1 MDQITEIRIDDLH
14 ESPFNPRKLFN
25 EGALQEL
32 AADIKAVGRV
42 LQPLLVRPIVP
53 PLFDGD
59 PDGITGHEIVFGH
72 RRYRAAQLAGL
83 THIPCMV
90 RAMTDEEAKR
100 AQISENLQRADVHPI
115 EEAEGFQALIDDHG
129 MTADLL
135 AEQTGKSRSYIYGRL
150 KLLAACPEIR
160 RACLAGEIGAEVALL
175 VARLRTVKLQEKA
188 LGYIKADHRANLE
201 DGGQASY
208 RTVRDL
214 LNEKFTLDLKSTMF
228 DVQDATL
235 LPIAGACTTCP
246 KRSCNAPEFEDVL
259 HANEAHPMAPMLKAA
274 ALRFGHLTNKGAN
287 VCTDPDCFDEKK
299 KAHLK
304 REAAKLTAEGKVVV
318 DGNAARSAVSA
329 QGEIKGAYIALK
341 DVKADLKALPKK
353 GAAAAQDIPQPQ
365 IVLLQDPR
373 TGKTHQAVKRA
384 DLQAAGVKVKEA
396 PKSNQANYAE
406 QERRRQEAQAANE
419 AKAKA
424 ERAVRRAVLTRITDL
439 MATTERSE
447 FDLRLIAQQL
457 WIELAWQSK
466 QVLASV
472 YGVSD
477 PAQLDKR
484 IDKMTTDQITVFLMQ
499 CALASDVWVAH
510 YQLDRK
516 PEHLLAAAEH
526 YGIDVDQVRAEL
538 SEPASTPSPA
548 ARAPTTAK
556 AGAKILIKKVKAENA
571 SLRNARGVK
580 YRNAATGET
589 WSGRGLQPAW
599 LKAALAKGKKLSD
612 FDVTTPAVPAEKQND
627 DAGDAGEPT
636 AQADAFEHA

>member
-32 AADIKAVGRV
+32 AADIKATGRV

-59 PDGITGHEIVFGH
+59 PDGTAGHEIVFGH

-83 THIPCMV
+83 THVPCIV

-175 VARLRTVKLQEKA
+175 VARLRTDKLQEKA
-188 LGYIKADHRANLE
+188 LGCIKADYRASLK
-201 DGGQASY
+201 DGGKASY
-208 RTVRDL
+208 RAVRNL
-214 LNEKFTLDLKSTMF
+214 LVEKFTLDLKTAMF
-228 DVQDATL
+228 DVTDEML
-235 LPIAGACTTCP
+235 LPIAGNCVTCP
-246 KRSCNAPEFEDVL
+246 KRSVNAPEYADVVEGVAVY
-259 HANEAHPMAPMLKAA
+259 HGRVQTGSANA
-274 ALRFGHLTNKGAN
+274 
-287 VCTDPDCFDEKK
+287 CTDPDCFDEKK

-341 DVKADLKALPKK
+341 DVKADLKALGAKK
-353 GAAAAQDIPQPQ
+353 TVAYGDPTPQ

-406 QERRRQEAQAANE
+406 QERRRQEAQAKQEEN
-419 AKAKA
+419 AKA
-424 ERAVRRAVLTRITDL
+424 ERVVRRAVLLRITDR
-439 MATTERSE
+439 MAATERSE
-447 FDLRLIAQQL
+447 FDLQLIAQRL
-457 WIELAWQSK
+457 WIGISWQGK
-466 QVLASV
+466 QLMASL
-472 YGVSD
+472 YGASDPYQLDRRIEKMD
-477 PAQLDKR
+477 PAQL
-484 IDKMTTDQITVFLMQ
+484 TVFLMQ
-499 CALASDVWVAH
+499 CALAGEAHVAT
-510 YQLDRK
+510 YEVDRK
-516 PEHLLAAAEH
+516 PEYLLATAEH
-526 YGIDVDQVRAEL
+526 YGIDIDQVRAEL
-538 SEPASTPSPA
+538 TDPASTPSPA
-548 ARAPTTAK
+548 ARAHVDAK
-556 AGAKILIKKVKAENA
+556 AA
-571 SLRNARGVK
+571 ARGVK
-580 YRNAATGET
+580 YRCAATGAT

-599 LKAALAKGKKLSD
+599 LKAALAAGKQLSD
-612 FDVTTPAVPAEKQND
+612 FDVTTPAVPAEKQTD
-627 DAGDAGEPT
+627 DAGDAGERT
-636 AQADAFEHA
+636 AQADAFEEAEA

>member
-32 AADIKAVGRV
+32 AADIKATGRV

-59 PDGITGHEIVFGH
+59 PDGTAGHEIVFGH

-83 THIPCMV
+83 THVPCMV

-129 MTADLL
+129 MTADHL
-135 AEQTGKSRSYIYGRL
+135 AEQTGKSRSYVYGRL
-150 KLLAACPEIR
+150 KLLAACSEIR

-175 VARLRTVKLQEKA
+175 VARLRTDKLQEKA
-188 LGYIKADHRANLE
+188 LGYIKADHRADLK
-201 DGGQASY
+201 DGGKASY
-208 RTVRDL
+208 RAVRNL
-214 LNEKFTLDLKSTMF
+214 LVEKFTLDLKTAMF

-235 LPIAGACTTCP
+235 LPIAGACVTCP
-246 KRSCNAPEFEDVL
+246 KRSANAPEYADVVEGG
-259 HANEAHPMAPMLKAA
+259 HTRWGSATPGSANA
-274 ALRFGHLTNKGAN
+274 
-287 VCTDPDCFDEKK
+287 CTDPDCFDEKK

-304 REAAKLTAEGKVVV
+304 REAAKLIAEGKVVV

-329 QGEIKGAYIALK
+329 HGEVKGAYIALK

-353 GAAAAQDIPQPQ
+353 GSAAGHDAVQPQ

-396 PKSNQANYAE
+396 PKSNAANYAE
-406 QERRRQEAQAANE
+406 QERKRQEANARLAE
-419 AKAKA
+419 KAKR
-424 ERAVRRAVLTRITDL
+424 ERAVRRGVFDAITL
-439 MATTERSE
+439 KLASTERSE
-447 FDLRLIAQQL
+447 FDLQLIAESFWAHVGWSAKRFMAQ
-457 WIELAWQSK
+457 W
-466 QVLASV
+466 
-472 YGVSD
+472 YGVDD
-477 PAQLDKR
+477 PEQLDER
-484 IDKMTTDQITVFLMQ
+484 LLKMNVAELTVFLMH
-499 CALASDVWVAH
+499 CALARDASPQDYEIGHSPDRLNATAAH
-510 YQLDRK
+510 Y
-516 PEHLLAAAEH
+516 
-526 YGIDVDQVRAEL
+526 GVDVDQVRAEL
-538 SEPASTPSPA
+538 IGGAPTPSPA
-548 ARAPTTAK
+548 ARAPADAK
-556 AGAKILIKKVKAENA
+556 AA
-571 SLRNARGVK
+571 ARGVK
-580 YRNAATGET
+580 YRCAATGAT

-612 FDVTTPAVPAEKQND
+612 FDVTTPAVPAGKQTD
-627 DAGDAGEPT
+627 DAGGAGERT
-636 AQADAFEHA
+636 AQANALEEAAA

>member
-1 MDQITEIRIDDLH
+1 MDQITEIHIDDLH

-59 PDGITGHEIVFGH
+59 PDGTAGHEIVFGH

-83 THIPCMV
+83 THITCMV

-175 VARLRTVKLQEKA
+175 VARLRTDKLQQKA
-188 LGYIKADHRANLE
+188 LGYIKADHRADLK
-201 DGGQASY
+201 DGGKASY
-208 RTVRDL
+208 RAVRSL
-214 LNEKFTLDLKSTMF
+214 LVEKFTLDLKTAMF

-235 LPIAGACTTCP
+235 LPIAGPCVTCP
-246 KRSCNAPEFEDVL
+246 KRSANAPEYADVVEGAPSYWGSPQAGS
-259 HANEAHPMAPMLKAA
+259 ANA
-274 ALRFGHLTNKGAN
+274 
-287 VCTDPDCFDEKK
+287 CTDPDCFDEKK

-318 DGNAARSAVSA
+318 DGNAARNAISAH
-329 QGEIKGAYIALK
+329 GEIKGAFIAVK
-341 DVKADLKALPKK
+341 DAKDEISRAKLN
-353 GAAAAQDIPQPQ
+353 AQANSKVVPPQ

-396 PKSNQANYAE
+396 PKSNGQNYAE
-406 QERRRQEAQAANE
+406 QERKRQEAAA
-419 AKAKA
+419 AKSAAAKA
-424 ERAVRRAVLTRITDL
+424 EISVRSTVLL
-439 MATTERSE
+439 GLTERMALTERGE
-447 FDLRLIAQQL
+447 FDLRLIAQCL
-457 WIELAWQSK
+457 WLRLQWPGKKFMAD
-466 QVLASV
+466 L

-477 PAQLDKR
+477 PNQLDAR
-484 IDKMTTDQITVFLMQ
+484 IAAMTVTELTVLLMQ
-499 CALASDVWVAH
+499 CALACEVAPH
-510 YQLDRK
+510 EYEIDRE
-516 PEHLLAAAEH
+516 PQHLIAAAQH
-526 YGIDVDQVRAEL
+526 YGIDIDQVRAKL
-538 SEPASTPSPA
+538 AEPAPTPSPA

-556 AGAKILIKKVKAENA
+556 AGAKDLIKKVITKNA
-571 SLRNARGVK
+571 ALRNARGVR
-580 YRNAATGET
+580 YHNAATGET

-612 FDVTTPAVPAEKQND
+612 FDVNTPAVPAEKQTD
-627 DAGDAGEPT
+627 DAGDAGERT
-636 AQADAFEHA
+636 AQADALEGAEA